1 MFLLRAPLPTPH
13 AEHESQWFRVWFPKD
28 HRDFGRLLGL
38 LCEVHPSIDDLRSE
52 TSSFGAQRGSPVSTF
67 NENDP
72 PLPIG
77 DKFKHLNKPPVTVK

>member
-1 MFLLRAPLPTPH
+1 MLNTNLNGSEFG
-13 AEHESQWFRVWFPKD
+13 FRRTIETLEGFW
-28 HRDFGRLLGL
+28 GL

-52 TSSFGAQRGSPVSTF
+52 TSSFGAQRGSPVSIF
-67 NENDP
+67 NDNDP